1 MHTGRRYFLN
11 YLWILE
17 KTLME
22 KYIQC
27 VDYWISKNLV
37 TDIYYLVAFQGF
49 IFGVAIGDYRRSS
62 RWKCDKVRRRLLWWM
77 FWCTFLESSCFVN
90 QIAVFPRAY
99 VWGRLHGNLSVFFKN
114 PSIWQNNAHLLGR
127 NQEMSWF
134 RVFKLIFVKA
144 FHPRRSYLTGDMK
157 NLYSFIQGSLE

>member
-1 MHTGRRYFLN
+1 MSKLLTNFMISVGRLLKEGVPCKMMHTGRRYFLN

-37 TDIYYLVAFQGF
+37 TDIYHLVAFQDF

-62 RWKCDKVRRRLLWWM
+62 RWKCYKVRRRLLWWM
-77 FWCTFLESSCFVN
+77 FWCTFLESSCFFN

-99 VWGRLHGNLSVFFKN
+99 IWGRLHGNLSVFFKN
-114 PSIWQNNAHLLGR
+114 PSFDKIMR
-127 NQEMSWF
+127 
-134 RVFKLIFVKA
+134 I
-144 FHPRRSYLTGDMK
+144 Y
-157 NLYSFIQGSLE
+157 